1 MSTLNS
7 IKSMFMAMRRSA
19 RIGLGIGVAVI
30 MLATVLA
37 LWLVFSS
44 RQELLFGNLSEA
56 DAAEIAS
63 TLGEWKVPYS
73 LSDNGTGIMV
83 DSAQMLDTRMRLVS
97 AGIPKGG
104 HVGYELFD
112 DNEFGVTEFA
122 QRINYQRA
130 LQGELERTVAS
141 ISGVQNVRVH
151 LSIRRAGS
159 FLGED
164 ASSKASV
171 ALTLQ
176 PGTSL
181 ARRQVAGI
189 RNLVA
194 SAVEGL
200 SPAAVVVVGPA
211 GLQLAGGGQA
221 DAGSTGEGEGADAA
235 SDMSARIQARVE
247 QLLSEALHGQRA
259 SVSVD
264 VRLNFDKVHRTLE
277 RPVAL
282 SGTAQGIVVRRSNSG
297 GRPVEGAGEAALIN
311 EQIEY
316 AHGTEREEV
325 TRAVG
330 AIERISVAV
339 VLPSGVAAAERER
352 LVRLVSVA
360 AGLDTSR
367 GDSIEM
373 GNAAELPSTP
383 AAVAPS
389 VEARAMPAKA
399 GVMSLWPARSGPI
412 WALLGFLLGV
422 IAAVMSIMW
431 RRRAGPLLLTKD
443 ESERAALQVQAWLK
457 NGTH

>member
-1 MSTLNS
+1 MSALNS
-7 IKSMFMAMRRSA
+7 IKATFAAMSRNA
-19 RIGLGIGVAVI
+19 RIGLSVGVALLA
-30 MLATVLA
+30 LATALA
-37 LWLVFSS
+37 LWLVFSP

-56 DAAEIAS
+56 DAAEIAA

-73 LSDNGTGIMV
+73 LSENGTGILV
-83 DSAQMLDTRMRLVS
+83 DGQKMLDTRMRLVS

-130 LQGELERTVAS
+130 LQGELERTIAS
-141 ISGVQNVRVH
+141 IPGVQNVRVH

-159 FLGED
+159 FLGEE

-171 ALTLQ
+171 ALALQ
-176 PGTSL
+176 PGTQL
-181 ARRQVAGI
+181 AKRQVAGI

-200 SPAAVVVVGPA
+200 SPASVVVVGPA
-211 GLQLAGGGQA
+211 GLQLAGA
-221 DAGSTGEGEGADAA
+221 GEGEAGSAGDGADAA
-235 SDMSARIQARVE
+235 ADMSARIQARVE

-282 SGTAQGIVVRRSNSG
+282 PGTTQGIVVRRSSSG
-297 GRPVEGAGEAALIN
+297 GRPAEGAGEAALIN
-311 EQIEY
+311 EQVEY

-325 TRAVG
+325 TRAAG

-339 VLPSGVAAAERER
+339 VLPNGVAAAERER
-352 LVRLVSVA
+352 LMRLVSVA
-360 AGLDTSR
+360 AGLDASR

-373 GNAAELPSTP
+373 GNAAEVPATAVEAPSAAAGITP
-383 AAVAPS
+383 AKAAVAPS
-389 VEARAMPAKA
+389 LPTHN
-399 GVMSLWPARSGPI
+399 GLLWVLA
-412 WALLGFLLGV
+412 GFLLGTV
-422 IAAVMSIMW
+422 AGVMLMW
-431 RRRAGPLLLTKD
+431 RRRARPLLLSRD
-443 ESERAALQVQAWLK
+443 ESERAALQVQAWLREERQ
-457 NGTH
+457 